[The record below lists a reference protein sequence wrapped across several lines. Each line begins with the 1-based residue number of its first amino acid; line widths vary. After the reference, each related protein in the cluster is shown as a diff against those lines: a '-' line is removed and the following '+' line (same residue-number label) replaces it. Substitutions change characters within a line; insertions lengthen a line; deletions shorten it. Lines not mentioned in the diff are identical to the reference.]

1 MEKYTNKEITFVLRD
16 LQERFK
22 KMEGKMD
29 VKMDIYDDHVIR
41 CSRDNTYMKGIVEK
55 LCRDNDEK
63 DKRDLDESKDKVKKL
78 TQLLFSIIVAICLIA
93 VGINNIP
100 SAAQKLIGII

>member
-1 MEKYTNKEITFVLRD
+1 MEKYTNKEITFVLRE

-22 KMEGKMD
+22 KVEGKIE
-29 VKMDIYDDHVIR
+29 IYGDHVIR
-41 CSRDNTYMKGIVEK
+41 CSRDMTYIQGIVEK
-55 LCRDNDEK
+55 LCRENEEKEERELDDN
-63 DKRDLDESKDKVKKL
+63 KDKVKKL

-100 SAAQKLIGII
+100 SAMQKLIGII